1 MLPFSN
7 MLFFPMI
14 WKALADPTRRT
25 ILDLLHDAPL
35 TTGEISERIENLSRF
50 AVMKHLGIL
59 EKANLITIRREGK
72 FRWNYLNPIPIKES
86 YEEWLRQLLHL
97 KKYAAQSTKSMG
109 EPEKSIRTTT
119 LSLELSLEASRARV
133 WAALTEEISQ
143 WWPRQFYIHPRAIG
157 MMMDVRLG
165 GHWYE
170 LAENGDGQMW
180 GQVIG
185 LEKGQRL
192 LLQGPLSPA
201 LGGPGIS
208 FLNFDLRGRGGKS
221 QLQFSDTVFGDL
233 SADLNQRLDQDW
245 EIILKKGLRTYV
257 QNQDRPKT

>member
-1 MLPFSN
+1 
-7 MLFFPMI
+7 MI

-25 ILDLLHDAPL
+25 IIDLLHDAPL
-35 TTGEISERIENLSRF
+35 TTGEISERIENLSRY

-72 FRWNYLNPIPIKES
+72 FRWNYLNPVPIKES
-86 YEEWLRQLLHL
+86 YEEWLRQLLQL
-97 KKYAAQSTKSMG
+97 KKYAAKSTPLMG

-119 LSLELSLEASRARV
+119 LSLELSIAANRARV
-133 WAALTEEISQ
+133 WSALTEEMSQ
-143 WWPRQFYIHPRAIG
+143 WWPPQFYVHTSSVG
-157 MMMDVRLG
+157 MVLDLRLG

-170 LAENGDGQMW
+170 LAEGGDGQLW

-201 LGGPGIS
+201 LGGPGLS
-208 FLNFDLRGRGGKS
+208 FLHFDLRARGGKS
-221 QLQFSDTVFGDL
+221 TLHFSDTLFGDL
-233 SADLNQRLDQDW
+233 AAGLGQRLDQDW
-245 EIILKKGLRTYV
+245 ELILKKSFRNYV
-257 QNQDRPKT
+257 QNPRTGSA